1 MFAKIVSA
9 LELWITVHAMNK
21 TRIELKNLIFFAHHG
36 VLEEE
41 AKLGQRFNID
51 VLLTLKDGLEFEADK
66 TEQTVNYV
74 EVYALVKEIVENR
87 RFNMIERLAEVIGKK
102 IIQRFD
108 KVTEATIKVRK
119 PSVPVDCV
127 CDYFAVE
134 VTQCR

>member
-1 MFAKIVSA
+1 
-9 LELWITVHAMNK
+9 MNK
-21 TRIELKNLIFFAHHG
+21 TRIELKNLVFFAYHG

-41 AKLGQRFNID
+41 AKMGQRFNVD
-51 VLLTLKDGLEFEADK
+51 VLLTLEAGLEFGADT

-74 EVYALVKEIVENR
+74 EVYALVKEVVENK
-87 RFNMIERLAEVIGKK
+87 RFNLIERLAELIANEILQK
-102 IIQRFD
+102 FS
-108 KVTEATIKVRK
+108 KVTESTIKIRK

>member
-1 MFAKIVSA
+1 
-9 LELWITVHAMNK
+9 MNK

-41 AKLGQRFNID
+41 AKLGQRFSID
-51 VLLTLKDGLEFEADK
+51 VLLTLEDGLEFEADK

-74 EVYALVKEIVENR
+74 EVHALVKEIVENR
-87 RFNMIERLAEVIGKK
+87 RFNLIERLAEEIGKI